1 MFRIPIGRLTG
12 DSEKLS
18 RQTDGTVGGFSVFFN
33 GFEDLGG
40 AKFSEGAKFSFPPPP
55 LFVVP
60 RGDVNRKQNF
70 AHPNLESGFVLS
82 VDHSRKNCSLGSLAI
97 VKIENHDTR
106 LVNAKCK

>member
-70 AHPNLESGFVLS
+70 AHPYYLFAVNRELCEM
-82 VDHSRKNCSLGSLAI
+82 RKCSL
-97 VKIENHDTR
+97 NFT
-106 LVNAKCK
+106 